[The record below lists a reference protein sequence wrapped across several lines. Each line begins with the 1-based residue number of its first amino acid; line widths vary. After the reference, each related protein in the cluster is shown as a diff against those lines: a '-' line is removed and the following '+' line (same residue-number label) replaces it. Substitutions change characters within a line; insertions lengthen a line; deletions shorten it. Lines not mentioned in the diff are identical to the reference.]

1 MASAAAAATTFRLGE
16 KVVYPNHGVGT
27 IEQIS
32 SRNISGQPEKFYLL
46 RINASSL
53 TVMVP
58 FASVEHVGLRRI
70 VKQGEVERVL
80 AFLANG
86 ICETHSDW
94 KWRFKE
100 NSEKMR
106 TGSLL
111 QVAEVMKSLLYLN
124 RTKPLSFREKKM
136 LDRARHLLV
145 GELATV
151 KSLKEPQVESLI
163 DRSLSKANL
172 KLPELD

>member
-1 MASAAAAATTFRLGE
+1 MVTTTFRIGE

-32 SRNISGQPEKFYLL
+32 TRNLAGAAEKFYLL
-46 RINASSL
+46 RINGSTL

-58 FASVEHVGLRRI
+58 FGNVESVGLRRI
-70 VKQGEVERVL
+70 IKQTEAERIL
-80 AFLANG
+80 IYLSNG
-86 ICETHSDW
+86 TCETPADW

-111 QVAEVMKSLLYLN
+111 QVAEVMKSLLKLACD
-124 RTKPLSFREKKM
+124 KPLSFREKKM

-145 GELATV
+145 SELATV
-151 KSLKEPQVESLI
+151 KNLNGQQVEELI
-163 DRSLSKANL
+163 DRALSKSNL
-172 KLPELD
+172 RLPELD